1 MGEMLAKTERANA
14 ARDKKKAKLPD
25 VTPPP
30 TLSELGISKR
40 ESAEAQLLAELND
53 EDFEKI
59 KSGRKTKS
67 KARKERKVLRS
78 LELMKRA
85 AAMMTAAAEKSIL
98 EVCDVRHCS
107 CAELFGAGVRPDA
120 VITDPPY
127 PEKFL
132 PVFSE
137 LALT

>member
-1 MGEMLAKTERANA
+1 MGEMLAETERATG
-14 ARDKKKAKLPD
+14 AKGIGKSA
-25 VTPPP
+25 VTSGNRTP
-30 TLSELGISKR
+30 TLAALGISKR